1 MLCSFLSA
9 SAVLMLAALISRVMK
24 PMPSA
29 SCRLLSPEGRR
40 RAVSAGMTRVMAD
53 IAVKCVATIPPAIS
67 RLAPYFMAWCRVP
80 LPCRK

>member
-40 RAVSAGMTRVMAD
+40 RAVSAGMTKVMAD
-53 IAVKCVATIPPAIS
+53 IAVK
-67 RLAPYFMAWCRVP
+67 
-80 LPCRK
+80 